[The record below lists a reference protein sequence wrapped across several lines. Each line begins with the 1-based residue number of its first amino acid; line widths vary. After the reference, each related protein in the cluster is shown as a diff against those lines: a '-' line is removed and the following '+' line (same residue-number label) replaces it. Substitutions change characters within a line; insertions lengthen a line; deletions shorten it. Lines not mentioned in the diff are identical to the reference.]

1 MLTYNKPVKTEW
13 NPFPAGKVPGRNCNF
28 EGIHCFSI
36 TGVTKM
42 NISQR
47 HWCHQYDYQTTETT
61 DPQETGSPPRNLT
74 VKKRKE

>member
-1 MLTYNKPVKTEW
+1 VVLRCIYRKNTHTQKSKFKKKLKREKRQKPGIRHMLTYNKPVKTEW

-42 NISQR
+42 NIS
-47 HWCHQYDYQTTETT
+47 
-61 DPQETGSPPRNLT
+61 
-74 VKKRKE
+74 